1 MNIANAFASI
11 GAAWRLFLRDPKALE
26 GMDVSTEGFFRSF
39 GALLLIFPLNIL
51 SDLFAMRLAQARP
64 DVETT
69 LPVDG
74 GYGIGEI
81 FFSTFVLGIEWLL
94 FPLFAY
100 LLLRLLGLTERFV
113 HYVVAHNWGRVIMEL
128 FNLPA
133 IVLFASGVVS
143 ASVALD
149 LLLVSLGFSLYYRA
163 QNARTALDTGWGLA
177 VGIALLEVLLTIVF
191 AVGVSQTSSL
201 WLRG

>member
-51 SDLFAMRLAQARP
+51 S
-64 DVETT
+64 
-69 LPVDG
+69 DG

-163 QNARTALDTGWGLA
+163 QIALDTGWGLA

>member
-1 MNIANAFASI
+1 MNVVHGLQSV
-11 GAAWRLFLRDPKALE
+11 GAAWRLFLRDPKAWD
-26 GMDVSTEGFFRSF
+26 GFDVSTDGFFRSF
-39 GALLLIFPLNIL
+39 GAIILIFPLNIL

-74 GYGIGEI
+74 GYGPGEF
-81 FFSTFVLGIEWLL
+81 FFSTLALCVEWFAFPVL
-94 FPLFAY
+94 AY
-100 LLLRLLGLTERFV
+100 LLLRLLGLTDRFV
-113 HYVVAHNWGRVIMEL
+113 RYVVAHNWGRVLIEL

-133 IVLFASGVVS
+133 IVLFAAGVVS

-149 LLLVSLGFSLYYRA
+149 LLLVALGFSLYLRL
-163 QNARTALDTGWGLA
+163 QIARSALEVGWGLA
-177 VGIALLEVLLTIVF
+177 LGVALLEVLLTIMF
-191 AVGVSQTSSL
+191 AVGVSHASSL